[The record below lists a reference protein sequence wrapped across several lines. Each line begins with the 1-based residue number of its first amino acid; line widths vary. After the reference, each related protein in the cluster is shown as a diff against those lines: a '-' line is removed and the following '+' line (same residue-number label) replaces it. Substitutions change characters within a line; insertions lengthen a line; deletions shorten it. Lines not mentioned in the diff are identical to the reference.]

1 MSQFPGSF
9 GLSCQSSL
17 TLLLYLNT
25 CVSKKTVVRLNL
37 FKTVFPESQLRLE
50 RTSGPNLLRAVSEAA
65 AQDQIFGYL
74 LWERKLSVQSVPES
88 AHPTVN
94 LVSANIHNTQIF
106 KTQWK
111 QREQQWKMKDR
122 IFFHPKAR
130 QDIKMS
136 VHKLTHGLLCTP
148 GKEHLIKSQHFPA
161 SFNCPFLLQKNH
173 QRTVFVAASAD
184 GNSCLIFL

>member
-130 QDIKMS
+130 QDIQMS

-173 QRTVFVAASAD
+173 QRTVFVAASVD